1 MILKP
6 KETRIAYR
14 CPECGTATLG
24 IVGKFALKANM
35 LRLKCSCGKSGMDIN
50 ITNDNKIRLSVPC
63 IFCRQNHNY
72 VVSQSIFFDKDL
84 FLLNCPYTNMDICF
98 IGEEKQLDLELSRT
112 EKELNKIISGLELED
127 FKDMQPEDVD
137 EDMLPDANLYD
148 TIRFIVKDLEDDGRV
163 DCPCHKGPYDL
174 RFCDEGIEAYCVN
187 CGASYI
193 FPVKSANLGE
203 EYINL
208 DEIKLK

>member
-112 EKELNKIISGLELED
+112 EKELNRIISGLELED